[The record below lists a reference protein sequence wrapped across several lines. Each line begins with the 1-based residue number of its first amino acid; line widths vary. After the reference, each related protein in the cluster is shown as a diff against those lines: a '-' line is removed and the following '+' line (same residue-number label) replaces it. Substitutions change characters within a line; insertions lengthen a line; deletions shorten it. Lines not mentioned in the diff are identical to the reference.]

1 MASRVVTSGDVPDD
15 VAEIPV
21 VDLVGASMLAIVEA
35 IPEFEARTGR
45 RATVI
50 GGLAVLCR
58 LGTVYRV
65 TGDLDTANRRAAGEP
80 PQLDVLLQQDD
91 VTQADAAGVL
101 IPTSAGA
108 VKVDVIEVSDAELA
122 QLPEDETDRLAV
134 LSHAWAIETATPLRI
149 RAAGPEG
156 ASTEVIAN
164 VAEPGPLI
172 AMKLQSVMNR
182 TVNKE
187 RTDLLDMVRLTL
199 DHIAGA
205 TARAQLAEADTQLAE
220 DARLHAHRWFVD
232 RKDQTLRLIRELP
245 EGADVDADDVQLV
258 GELLLAELDRPDLPD
273 APAPDLSGQ

>member
-1 MASRVVTSGDVPDD
+1 
-15 VAEIPV
+15 
-21 VDLVGASMLAIVEA
+21 MLALVEA

-45 RATVI
+45 RATII

-65 TGDLDTANRRAAGEP
+65 TGDLDTANRRAVGEP

-91 VTQADAAGVL
+91 VTQADAAGVW
-101 IPTSAGA
+101 IPTAAGA
-108 VKVDVIEVSDAELA
+108 VKVDVIEVSDAELSH
-122 QLPEDETDRLAV
+122 LPEDETDRLAV

-149 RAAGPEG
+149 RAASPEG
-156 ASTEVIAN
+156 ASTEVVAH

-187 RTDLLDMVRLTL
+187 RTDLLDIVRLTL
-199 DHIAGA
+199 DHAAGPA
-205 TARAQLAEADTQLAE
+205 ARAQLAEADTQLAE

-232 RKDQTLRLIRELP
+232 RDEQTLHLIRELP
-245 EGADVDADDVQLV
+245 EGTDVDADTVQLV
-258 GELLLAELDRPDLPD
+258 GELLLAELDRPDLPG
-273 APAPDLSGQ
+273 APATCRSGTATVPGWPAGSGR

>member
-1 MASRVVTSGDVPDD
+1 MDGHISDD
-15 VAEIPV
+15 AAEIPAV
-21 VDLVGASMLAIVEA
+21 GLVGASMLALVEA

-45 RATVI
+45 RATII

-65 TGDLDTANRRAAGEP
+65 TGDLDTANRRAAGET

-91 VTQADAAGVL
+91 VTQADPAGVW
-101 IPTSAGA
+101 IPTSTGA

-122 QLPEDETDRLAV
+122 HLPEDETDRLAV
-134 LSHAWAIETATPLRI
+134 LSHAWAIETAMPLRI
-149 RAAGPEG
+149 RAASPEG
-156 ASTEVIAN
+156 ASTEVVAH

-187 RTDLLDMVRLTL
+187 RTDLLDIVRLTL
-199 DHIAGA
+199 DHTAGA

-232 RKDQTLRLIRELP
+232 RKDQTLRLVRGLP
-245 EGADVDADDVQLV
+245 EGADVDADVVQLV
-258 GELLLAELDRPDLPD
+258 GELLLAELDRPDLPE
-273 APAPDLSGQ
+273 APAPDPSGP

>member
-1 MASRVVTSGDVPDD
+1 MASRVVTNGEMRDD
-15 VAEIPV
+15 VAEIPT
-21 VDLVGASMLAIVEA
+21 VDLVGASMLALVEA

-45 RATVI
+45 WATVI

-58 LGTVYRV
+58 LGTVYRA

-80 PQLDVLLQQDD
+80 PQLEVLLQQDD
-91 VTQADAAGVL
+91 VTPADTAGVF
-101 IPTSAGA
+101 IPTASGA

-122 QLPEDETDRLAV
+122 DLPEDETDRLAV
-134 LSHAWAIETATPLRI
+134 LSHAWAIETATPLKI
-149 RAAGPEG
+149 RAVGLGG
-156 ASTEVIAN
+156 ARTEVVAH

-199 DHIAGA
+199 DHAAGA
-205 TARAQLAEADTQLAE
+205 TAREQLANADTQLAE
-220 DARLHAHRWFVD
+220 DAHLHAYRWFVD
-232 RKDQTLRLIRELP
+232 LKDQTLRLIRELP
-245 EGADVDADDVQLV
+245 EGADITADDVQLV